1 MTIRHRVA
9 RIGIR
14 GLSIAFLTAG
24 CASTSDRGDNAR
36 LVPIGAGIQGPAG
49 LRATVYAKGLPDV
62 ATFAYDAE
70 GGLWAAA
77 AGLSNH
83 RYDGVYLISKPGAR
97 PRRVISG
104 LDDPLGLLWYE
115 GRLYVSSV
123 GRVSVYSHFNG
134 RRFTRHEILIRGPV
148 KDGEN
153 NNLVLAQT
161 VAC

>member
-104 LDDPLGLLWYE
+104 LDDPLWYE

-123 GRVSVYSHFNG
+123 GRVSV
-134 RRFTRHEILIRGPV
+134 
-148 KDGEN
+148 
-153 NNLVLAQT
+153 
-161 VAC
+161 

>member
-1 MTIRHRVA
+1 MTIRHRAA
-9 RIGIR
+9 RIRITGV
-14 GLSIAFLTAG
+14 SIAFLTAG
-24 CASTSDRGDNAR
+24 CASTSDRRYNAR
-36 LVPIGAGIQGPAG
+36 LVHIGAGIQRPAG

-62 ATFAYDAE
+62 ATFTYDPE
-70 GGLWAAA
+70 GRLRAAA

-123 GRVSVYSHFNG
+123 GRVSVYGHFNG
-134 RRFTRHEILIRGPV
+134 RSFTRHKFSSEAP
-148 KDGEN
+148 
-153 NNLVLAQT
+153 
-161 VAC
+161 

>member
-1 MTIRHRVA
+1 MRIRHRGA
-9 RIGIR
+9 RIGIK
-14 GLSIAFLTAG
+14 GLGIAFLAAG
-24 CASTSDRGDNAR
+24 CASTSGRRDNAR
-36 LVPIGAGIQGPAG
+36 LVPIGAGIQGSAG

-70 GGLWAAA
+70 GELWAAA

-134 RRFTRHEILIRGPV
+134 RSFTRHKFSSEAP
-148 KDGEN
+148 
-153 NNLVLAQT
+153 
-161 VAC
+161 